1 MIGDMNELLLKSVEV
16 LPPLPDTVS
25 KLRKYVSE
33 ANSNIETMKVAEI
46 ISSDPLMTAKL
57 LQLANSPYYG
67 FTREITTINQVMT
80 AKLLQLANSPYYG
93 FTREITTI
101 NQVITLL
108 GVGNIINIVMADSIR
123 DNFKI
128 DVSPYG
134 LNTQNFLK
142 TCNEEA
148 TFIANWLNDEDK
160 KLSHLL
166 VPCAMLLRLGI
177 VIFSNFLIQNHKDKD
192 FLAFLNKNENLA
204 LAENEFLGVDHI
216 SFLGFLLHR
225 WNFDDVLIESICF
238 VRTPHAAREKV
249 KKSAYALAITDH
261 LFAPHDGSS
270 PFNAKAAVALLK
282 EAKTQGINF
291 DLNNLL
297 SKLPNKAKENLN
309 KED

>member
-67 FTREITTINQVMT
+67 FTREITTINQV
-80 AKLLQLANSPYYG
+80 
-93 FTREITTI
+93 
-101 NQVITLL
+101 ITLL
-108 GVGNIINIVMADSIR
+108 GIGNIINIVTADSIR
-123 DNFKI
+123 DSFKI

-134 LNTQNFLK
+134 LDTQNFLK

-148 TFIANWLNDEDK
+148 TFITNWLNDEDK

-192 FLAFLNKNENLA
+192 FLAFLDKNENLA

-238 VRTPHAAREKV
+238 VRTPHAAREEV

-270 PFNAKAAVALLK
+270 PFNAKAAVALLE

-297 SKLPNKAKENLN
+297 SKLPSKAKENLN

>member
-46 ISSDPLMTAKL
+46 ISSDPL
-57 LQLANSPYYG
+57 
-67 FTREITTINQVMT
+67 MT

-204 LAENEFLGVDHI
+204 LAENEFLGIDHI

>member
-67 FTREITTINQVMT
+67 FTREITTINQV
-80 AKLLQLANSPYYG
+80 
-93 FTREITTI
+93 
-101 NQVITLL
+101 ITLL
-108 GVGNIINIVMADSIR
+108 GVSNIINIVMADSIR

-192 FLAFLNKNENLA
+192 FLAFLNKSENLA

>member
-46 ISSDPLMTAKL
+46 ILSDPL
-57 LQLANSPYYG
+57 
-67 FTREITTINQVMT
+67 MT

-108 GVGNIINIVMADSIR
+108 GVGNIINIVTADSIR

-148 TFIANWLNDEDK
+148 TFITNWLNDEDK

-238 VRTPHAAREKV
+238 VRTPHAAREEV

-270 PFNAKAAVALLK
+270 PFNAKAAVALLE

-297 SKLPNKAKENLN
+297 SKLPSKAKENLN

>member
-16 LPPLPDTVS
+16 LPPLPNTVS

-46 ISSDPLMTAKL
+46 ISSDPL
-57 LQLANSPYYG
+57 
-67 FTREITTINQVMT
+67 MT

>member
-57 LQLANSPYYG
+57 S
-67 FTREITTINQVMT
+67 
-80 AKLLQLANSPYYG
+80 QLANSPYYG

>member
-67 FTREITTINQVMT
+67 FTREITI
-80 AKLLQLANSPYYG
+80 
-93 FTREITTI
+93 I

-309 KED
+309 KKD

>member
-1 MIGDMNELLLKSVEV
+1 MIGDMNEFLLKSVEV

-46 ISSDPLMTAKL
+46 ISSDPL
-57 LQLANSPYYG
+57 
-67 FTREITTINQVMT
+67 MT

>member
-57 LQLANSPYYG
+57 LQLANS
-67 FTREITTINQVMT
+67 
-80 AKLLQLANSPYYG
+80 LYYG

-192 FLAFLNKNENLA
+192 FLAFLNKSENLA

>member
-33 ANSNIETMKVAEI
+33 VNSNIETMKVAEI

-67 FTREITTINQVMT
+67 FTREITTINQV
-80 AKLLQLANSPYYG
+80 
-93 FTREITTI
+93 
-101 NQVITLL
+101 ITLL
-108 GVGNIINIVMADSIR
+108 GVGNIINIVTADSIR

-148 TFIANWLNDEDK
+148 TFITNWLNE
-160 KLSHLL
+160 LSHLL

-238 VRTPHAAREKV
+238 VRTPHAAREEV

-270 PFNAKAAVALLK
+270 PFNAKAAVALLE

-291 DLNNLL
+291 DLDNLL
-297 SKLPNKAKENLN
+297 SKLPSKAKENLD

>member
-1 MIGDMNELLLKSVEV
+1 MGDMNELLLKSVEV

-33 ANSNIETMKVAEI
+33 ANLNIETMKVAEI

-67 FTREITTINQVMT
+67 FTREITTINQV
-80 AKLLQLANSPYYG
+80 
-93 FTREITTI
+93 
-101 NQVITLL
+101 ITLL
-108 GVGNIINIVMADSIR
+108 GVGNIINIVTADSIR

-270 PFNAKAAVALLK
+270 PFNAKAAVALLE

-297 SKLPNKAKENLN
+297 SKLPSKAKENLN

>member
-46 ISSDPLMTAKL
+46 ISSNPL
-57 LQLANSPYYG
+57 
-67 FTREITTINQVMT
+67 MT

-261 LFAPHDGSS
+261 LFAPHDDSS

-309 KED
+309 KKD

>member
-67 FTREITTINQVMT
+67 FTREITTINQV
-80 AKLLQLANSPYYG
+80 
-93 FTREITTI
+93 
-101 NQVITLL
+101 ITLL
-108 GVGNIINIVMADSIR
+108 GVGNIINIVTADSIR

-148 TFIANWLNDEDK
+148 TFITNWLNDEDK

-238 VRTPHAAREKV
+238 VRTPHAAREEV

>member
-33 ANSNIETMKVAEI
+33 ANLNIETMKVAEI

-67 FTREITTINQVMT
+67 FTREITTINQV
-80 AKLLQLANSPYYG
+80 
-93 FTREITTI
+93 
-101 NQVITLL
+101 ITLL
-108 GVGNIINIVMADSIR
+108 GVDNIINIVMADSIR

-238 VRTPHAAREKV
+238 VRTPHAAREEV

-270 PFNAKAAVALLK
+270 PFNAKAAVALLE

-297 SKLPNKAKENLN
+297 SKLPSKAKENLN

>member
-1 MIGDMNELLLKSVEV
+1 DMNELLLKSVEV

-46 ISSDPLMTAKL
+46 ISSDPL
-57 LQLANSPYYG
+57 
-67 FTREITTINQVMT
+67 MT

-238 VRTPHAAREKV
+238 VRTPHAAREEV

>member
-1 MIGDMNELLLKSVEV
+1 DMNELLLKSVEV

-67 FTREITTINQVMT
+67 FTREITTINQV
-80 AKLLQLANSPYYG
+80 
-93 FTREITTI
+93 
-101 NQVITLL
+101 ITLL
-108 GVGNIINIVMADSIR
+108 GVGNIINIVMANSIR

>member
-33 ANSNIETMKVAEI
+33 ANLNIETMKVAEI

-57 LQLANSPYYG
+57 LQLAN
-67 FTREITTINQVMT
+67 F
-80 AKLLQLANSPYYG
+80 PYYG

-108 GVGNIINIVMADSIR
+108 GVGNIINIVTADSIR

-238 VRTPHAAREKV
+238 VRTPHAAREEV

-270 PFNAKAAVALLK
+270 PFNAKAAVALLE

-297 SKLPNKAKENLN
+297 SKLPSKAKENLN

>member
-46 ISSDPLMTAKL
+46 ISSDPL
-57 LQLANSPYYG
+57 
-67 FTREITTINQVMT
+67 MT

-177 VIFSNFLIQNHKDKD
+177 VIFSNFLIQNHKDKDKD

>member
-67 FTREITTINQVMT
+67 FTREITTINQV
-80 AKLLQLANSPYYG
+80 
-93 FTREITTI
+93 
-101 NQVITLL
+101 ITLL
-108 GVGNIINIVMADSIR
+108 GVGNIINIVTADSIR

-148 TFIANWLNDEDK
+148 TFITNWLNDEDK

-238 VRTPHAAREKV
+238 VRTPHAAREEV

-261 LFAPHDGSS
+261 LFVPHDGSS
-270 PFNAKAAVALLK
+270 PFNAKAAVALLE

-297 SKLPNKAKENLN
+297 SKLPSKAKENLN

>member
-46 ISSDPLMTAKL
+46 ISSDPL
-57 LQLANSPYYG
+57 
-67 FTREITTINQVMT
+67 MT

-204 LAENEFLGVDHI
+204 LAKNEFLGVDHI

>member
-25 KLRKYVSE
+25 KLRKYMSE

-67 FTREITTINQVMT
+67 FTREITTINQV
-80 AKLLQLANSPYYG
+80 
-93 FTREITTI
+93 
-101 NQVITLL
+101 ITLL
-108 GVGNIINIVMADSIR
+108 GIGNIINIVTADSIR
-123 DNFKI
+123 DSFKI

-238 VRTPHAAREKV
+238 VRTPHAAREEV

-270 PFNAKAAVALLK
+270 PFNVKAAVALLE

-297 SKLPNKAKENLN
+297 SKLPSKAKENLN

>member
-67 FTREITTINQVMT
+67 FTREITTINQV
-80 AKLLQLANSPYYG
+80 
-93 FTREITTI
+93 
-101 NQVITLL
+101 ITLL
-108 GVGNIINIVMADSIR
+108 GVGNIINIVTADSIR

-128 DVSPYG
+128 NVSPYG

-148 TFIANWLNDEDK
+148 TFITNWLNDEDK

-192 FLAFLNKNENLA
+192 FLAFLNKSENLA

-238 VRTPHAAREKV
+238 VRTPHAAREEV

>member
-46 ISSDPLMTAKL
+46 ISSDPL
-57 LQLANSPYYG
+57 
-67 FTREITTINQVMT
+67 MT

-192 FLAFLNKNENLA
+192 FLAFLNKSENLA

-216 SFLGFLLHR
+216 SFLRFLLHR

>member
-67 FTREITTINQVMT
+67 FTREITTINQV
-80 AKLLQLANSPYYG
+80 
-93 FTREITTI
+93 
-101 NQVITLL
+101 ITLL

-148 TFIANWLNDEDK
+148 TFITNWLNDEDK

-270 PFNAKAAVALLK
+270 PFNAKAAVALLE

-291 DLNNLL
+291 DLDNLL
-297 SKLPNKAKENLN
+297 SKLPSKAKENLD

>member
-46 ISSDPLMTAKL
+46 ISSDPL
-57 LQLANSPYYG
+57 
-67 FTREITTINQVMT
+67 MT

-309 KED
+309 KKD

>member
-67 FTREITTINQVMT
+67 FTREITTINQV
-80 AKLLQLANSPYYG
+80 
-93 FTREITTI
+93 
-101 NQVITLL
+101 ITLL
-108 GVGNIINIVMADSIR
+108 GVGNIINIVTADSIR

-148 TFIANWLNDEDK
+148 TFITNWLNDEDK

-238 VRTPHAAREKV
+238 VRTPHAAREEV

-270 PFNAKAAVALLK
+270 PFNAKAAVALLE

-297 SKLPNKAKENLN
+297 SKLPSKAKENLN

>member
-25 KLRKYVSE
+25 KLRKYMSE

-67 FTREITTINQVMT
+67 FTREITTINQV
-80 AKLLQLANSPYYG
+80 
-93 FTREITTI
+93 
-101 NQVITLL
+101 ITLL
-108 GVGNIINIVMADSIR
+108 GIGNIINIVMADSIR
-123 DNFKI
+123 DSFKI

-134 LNTQNFLK
+134 LDTQNFLK

-148 TFIANWLNDEDK
+148 TFITNWLNDEDK

-261 LFAPHDGSS
+261 LFAPHGGSS

>member
-25 KLRKYVSE
+25 KLRKYVNE

-67 FTREITTINQVMT
+67 FTREITTINQV
-80 AKLLQLANSPYYG
+80 
-93 FTREITTI
+93 
-101 NQVITLL
+101 ITLL
-108 GVGNIINIVMADSIR
+108 GVGNIINIVTADSIK
-123 DNFKI
+123 DSFKI

-134 LNTQNFLK
+134 LDTQVFLRN
-142 TCNEEA
+142 CNEEA
-148 TFIANWLNDEDK
+148 TFITNWLNDEDK

-177 VIFSNFLIQNHKDKD
+177 VIFSNFLIQNHREKE
-192 FLAFLNKNENLA
+192 FLTFLNETKIENIA

-238 VRTPHAAREKV
+238 VRTPHAAREEV

-270 PFNAKAAVALLK
+270 PFNAKAAVALLE

-297 SKLPNKAKENLN
+297 SKLPSKAKENLD

>member
-33 ANSNIETMKVAEI
+33 ANLNIETMKVAEI

-57 LQLANSPYYG
+57 LQL
-67 FTREITTINQVMT
+67 V
-80 AKLLQLANSPYYG
+80 NSPYYG

-108 GVGNIINIVMADSIR
+108 GVDNIINIVMADSIR

-238 VRTPHAAREKV
+238 VRTPHAAREEV

-270 PFNAKAAVALLK
+270 PFNAKAAVALLE

-297 SKLPNKAKENLN
+297 SKLPSKAKENLN

>member
-67 FTREITTINQVMT
+67 FTREITTINQV
-80 AKLLQLANSPYYG
+80 
-93 FTREITTI
+93 
-101 NQVITLL
+101 ITLL

-148 TFIANWLNDEDK
+148 TFITNWLNDEDK

-192 FLAFLNKNENLA
+192 FLAFLNKSENLA

-238 VRTPHAAREKV
+238 VRTPHAAREEV

>member
-67 FTREITTINQVMT
+67 FTREITTINQV
-80 AKLLQLANSPYYG
+80 
-93 FTREITTI
+93 
-101 NQVITLL
+101 ITLL

-142 TCNEEA
+142 TCDEEA

>member
-67 FTREITTINQVMT
+67 FTREITTINQV
-80 AKLLQLANSPYYG
+80 
-93 FTREITTI
+93 
-101 NQVITLL
+101 ITLL
-108 GVGNIINIVMADSIR
+108 DVGNIINIVMADSIR

-192 FLAFLNKNENLA
+192 FLAFLNKSENLA

>member
-25 KLRKYVSE
+25 KLRKYMSE

-67 FTREITTINQVMT
+67 FTREITTINQV
-80 AKLLQLANSPYYG
+80 
-93 FTREITTI
+93 
-101 NQVITLL
+101 ITLL
-108 GVGNIINIVMADSIR
+108 GVGNIINIVTADSIR
-123 DNFKI
+123 DSFKI

-134 LNTQNFLK
+134 LDTQIFLK
-142 TCNEEA
+142 NCNEEA
-148 TFIANWLNDEDK
+148 TFITNWLNDEDK

-225 WNFDDVLIESICF
+225 WNFDDILIESICF
-238 VRTPHAAREKV
+238 VRAPHAAREEV

-261 LFAPHDGSS
+261 LFAPYDGSS
-270 PFNAKAAVALLK
+270 PFNTKAAVALLE
-282 EAKTQGINF
+282 EAKTQGVSFNLSNF
-291 DLNNLL
+291 L

>member
-57 LQLANSPYYG
+57 LQLAD
-67 FTREITTINQVMT
+67 
-80 AKLLQLANSPYYG
+80 SPYYG

-128 DVSPYG
+128 DVSPYS

-192 FLAFLNKNENLA
+192 FLAFLNKSENLA

>member
-67 FTREITTINQVMT
+67 FTREITTI
-80 AKLLQLANSPYYG
+80 K
-93 FTREITTI
+93 
-101 NQVITLL
+101 QVITLL
-108 GVGNIINIVMADSIR
+108 GVGNIINIVTADSIR

-148 TFIANWLNDEDK
+148 TFITNWLNDEDK

-238 VRTPHAAREKV
+238 VRTPHAAREEV

-270 PFNAKAAVALLK
+270 PFNAKAAVALLE

-297 SKLPNKAKENLN
+297 SKLPSKAKENLN

>member
-67 FTREITTINQVMT
+67 FTREITTINQV
-80 AKLLQLANSPYYG
+80 
-93 FTREITTI
+93 
-101 NQVITLL
+101 ITLL

-148 TFIANWLNDEDK
+148 TFIASWLNDEDK

>member
-33 ANSNIETMKVAEI
+33 TNSNIETMKVAEI

-67 FTREITTINQVMT
+67 FTREITTINQV
-80 AKLLQLANSPYYG
+80 
-93 FTREITTI
+93 
-101 NQVITLL
+101 ITLL
-108 GVGNIINIVMADSIR
+108 GVGNIINIVTADSIR

-142 TCNEEA
+142 TCNEEV
-148 TFIANWLNDEDK
+148 TFITNWLNDEDK

-238 VRTPHAAREKV
+238 VRTPHAAREEV

-270 PFNAKAAVALLK
+270 PFNAKAAVALLE

-297 SKLPNKAKENLN
+297 SKLPSKAKENLD

>member
-33 ANSNIETMKVAEI
+33 ANSNIETMKVVEI
-46 ISSDPLMTAKL
+46 ISSDPL
-57 LQLANSPYYG
+57 
-67 FTREITTINQVMT
+67 MT

-192 FLAFLNKNENLA
+192 FLAFLNKSENLA

>member
-67 FTREITTINQVMT
+67 FTREITTINQV
-80 AKLLQLANSPYYG
+80 
-93 FTREITTI
+93 
-101 NQVITLL
+101 ITLL
-108 GVGNIINIVMADSIR
+108 GVGNIINIVIADSIR

-142 TCNEEA
+142 TCNDEA